1 MLAEFGQTDVQGNQ
15 IKERPMKISAIE
27 TIEVR
32 IPYSAGNASQ
42 TSAWGGKEWLTA
54 DALLVKISTDSGII
68 GWGEAFGYNVIPATK
83 VVINEL
89 LAPVCIGANADDIAS
104 LMLDLQ
110 RKFHIFGRGGP
121 VTYALSGIDIA
132 LWDIAGKAK
141 GQPLHQLLGDK
152 LLTDNR
158 PGQVDSY
165 ASLVRYS
172 EPDQVA
178 ANVARACALG
188 FKGIKLHEITVPA
201 VAAAREAAGPDV
213 AIMLDV
219 NCPWTLDEALDM
231 AKQLQPYNLAWLEE
245 PVWPPE
251 DHASLAIIRERGGIA
266 VAAGE
271 NAATLHQYRHMFEAG
286 ALDVVQ
292 PSPAKSGGISE
303 LCNVFALASEFGVR
317 VVPHSFYEGPGLLTA
332 IQACAAL
339 SPDPLVEWRFFDT
352 EARLYG
358 EQVVPVEGKLTVPQ
372 GPGLGCDPD
381 PDVISR
387 YRAG

>member
-1 MLAEFGQTDVQGNQ
+1 
-15 IKERPMKISAIE
+15 MKIAAIE

-32 IPYSAGNASQ
+32 IPYTAGNASQ

-54 DALLVKISTDSGII
+54 DALLVKVSTDTGIV
-68 GWGEAFGYNVIPATK
+68 GWGEAFGYNVIPATR
-83 VVINEL
+83 VVIDQL
-89 LAPVCIGANADDIAS
+89 LAPICIGADASDIAA
-104 LMLDLQ
+104 LMQDLQ

-121 VTYALSGIDIA
+121 VTYAMSGIDIA

-141 GQPLHQLLGDK
+141 GQPLHQLIGA
-152 LLTDNR
+152 NR
-158 PGQVDSY
+158 STGKTRPDQVDTY

-188 FKGIKLHEITVPA
+188 FGSIKLHEITAPA
-201 VAAAREAAGPDV
+201 VAAARQAAGPDV

-219 NCPWTLDEALDM
+219 NCPWTLNEALDM
-231 AKQLQPYNLAWLEE
+231 AGQLRPYNLAWLEE

-251 DHASLAIIRERGGIA
+251 DHASLAIIRKRGGIP

-271 NAATLHQYRHMFEAG
+271 NAATLQQFRHLLEAG

-292 PSPAKSGGISE
+292 PSPAKSGGVSG
-303 LCNVFALASEFGVR
+303 LCDVFALGNEFGVR
-317 VVPHSFYEGPGLLTA
+317 VVPHSFYEGPGLLSA

-339 SPDPLVEWRFFDT
+339 SSDPLVEWRFFDT

-358 EQVVPVEGKLTVPQ
+358 EQIVPSGGKLRVPD

-381 PDVISR
+381 PEIIGR
-387 YRAG
+387 YRTD